1 MDNENNI
8 DDDKNTSDPLEEVS
22 VSKVQ
27 KVTLELGDV
36 IEIRAPSN
44 PELNEQSFYIIYLDE
59 HAIKMTN
66 LSTFVPHTL
75 KVGSDGQITDES
87 ISAIYLLSR
96 SDVRGY
102 ARQHLLAPKTWVD
115 IHFGGETPTIITGEI
130 TNLEEDM
137 IEITTFPDLEVI
149 YIDFAYKGIPEDL
162 PLEQIAIRAKPAS
175 LEKIESLVG
184 IQEGEGVDGI
194 ERVQEEAAAAVAIE
208 SSVEYIATGE
218 SIIKHPKNMRPSP
231 TFREELQELYTS
243 TAAAA
248 AKRGIIYGEE
258 LESIVQEVEI
268 PEYQKRYSI
277 EAQANDMLDE
287 LLSEIPD
294 VRRTKSVL
302 DNIHRLIERFRE
314 LRSEFS
320 KFDRNGNIVGVE
332 TTSNTYK
339 PLAQKLEDLNYQLK
353 WIVPVTVNRRK
364 IYTQE
369 NPETFTDVIQTS
381 ETDVLQRDAELQTDF
396 LKGRQRIADEPPYL
410 SYYSKIND
418 SMIPV
423 ESPQYP
429 ENYLA
434 PKRGVHTDIDTI
446 VQNLEDF
453 YSTVYSASK
462 EFTGYVSRRFV
473 VQRYNLN
480 LTHLANRTGRE
491 GKTVYYRSPIAPDDH
506 ATVGSFLVLP
516 KPAFHTSRATL
527 PGSSILDKTS
537 MAQQYMY
544 LFRILSDEK
553 TAITSQTLPLPPSE
567 TGTKIP
573 PVDLIKSREIQEFIL
588 DENLEDD
595 PKRFR
600 IFLDSLVPKTADL
613 IETMINEAP
622 FKLSMKNVVDL
633 LEPFLVYSRDITY
646 AQYNKIRYFIKEN
659 RAKYLKE
666 MEERGGKMAFWRN
679 GTFPFQLAEKNT
691 VLTNAIGQL
700 FAEKPEFV
708 DLFSDAYKFSSE
720 KGGASET
727 LYNMYEEDSVTCL
740 SLLLQYMMVSL
751 IVPDGLVPD
760 INPAREDMSRLEK
773 IKAPSSG
780 DCSRRSLTKRYHSVG
795 ELQKDNGAREIYY
808 DTEFDKTPYEIYK
821 KYAGEKDK
829 HGSPEHFLDY
839 LAETL
844 IAKHDCPPPLAKEM
858 ARDLVAGKKEV
869 RDGEYAVLEIR
880 PRLPE
885 GSSEPTTQKE
895 KDELEAESNLRK
907 RVLYYRRQKDQWI
920 HDSSIDESAFIDNN
934 TLFCNLDQKC
944 VKSPSTQSMG
954 ACLPIPDAQARMREI
969 TRKKM
974 LEEFDHRYVESIES
988 LTDSLK
994 TRLMNSLRNIQAR
1007 RRLKEIQSKK
1017 YNDIAVNLGKFA
1029 KASDENAAVSPYEKV
1044 RDLILGQND
1053 FVKRQTDIIQFYNLY
1068 CRDAMVAELGENF
1081 YQIYCKETNT
1091 PILPTFLYVLAKA
1104 FVSGDNYMQKVAE
1117 ICKTQGLLSD
1127 DGDSWTDR
1135 YTGYEI
1141 CKIELMEE
1149 QGYDDAGFRIIT
1161 SEVMAKDTDEE
1172 LVEVLNGHIEG
1183 KGKKD
1188 RVFENEL
1195 SEMIYKIYTA
1205 IASNISLPLD
1215 SIEDFVLRVTF
1226 EVVEKN
1232 ATSKSEYEKDAQ
1244 KMAKDKG
1251 RRPPPY
1257 EIYYNKL
1264 VLLTTASTVLI
1275 GIQTAIPSFKIR
1287 KTFPGCVQ
1295 SFRGFPDNEGSESD
1309 KSGLKYIACVLNKT
1323 KSSIAPWN
1331 SIKPVPLEMIQSG
1344 MQKIIQELILPRPDI
1359 MILYAKKA
1367 EYLVLNPD
1375 LDLIPAEH
1383 SVQKWTTFM
1392 PPLVNFA
1399 VAKSL
1404 KPLSSDYVNELMETM
1419 RKGGGNQRQQ
1429 IAMFRTKCAQ
1439 FGYGIIE
1446 GIREVVRAKDLL
1458 LRTASNMPFLE
1469 NACCNDAVTRTA
1481 LDYFIA
1487 DDRAIGVHIKM
1498 VEIWEKVLRNVR
1510 ELSRAAMIYHPGKTG
1525 TRVTTVVATSGE
1537 ASSGTAT
1544 SGEATSGTATAHFEE
1559 NVYLAFIHYCH
1570 LERDL
1575 ANPIPEDLRGLI
1587 QEKPGQG
1594 EYNKSWTL
1602 EEKME
1607 FFKRNGKRFGLA
1619 HLQQLMTII
1628 NRRNLVETNDAM
1640 VKVKGSRV
1648 AGLREFL
1655 ARMDKRNDDEGLG
1668 DPVIEGPLIKLLD
1681 RVLEKYN
1688 PAIMVYKDSDE
1699 TRELNKHLTRMNNSM
1714 LETIAEFL
1722 QTHGN
1727 LRKTQFDKI
1736 KEIMT
1741 NVHVWTMDEGTQI
1754 GGGDES
1760 SMYSVAEFMK
1770 QSVLDMSKI
1779 FPEII
1784 CNNISTNDKV
1794 SKHWKLSENH
1804 ENDLA
1809 KHIHG
1814 NYDALKPFMGD
1825 ERLLELLRTMQ
1836 RRLTDLNLFLEHIPV
1851 LAPMYKKDADSG
1863 PGPEQGSRSFYSL
1876 FSKRTLYML
1885 YCYVWY
1891 SVLYEYILATDD
1903 TDLLQADIRAQKQT
1917 RRDAIR
1923 ELADPM
1929 AAASSVYD
1937 EDEDD
1942 PLLEVQI
1949 IAGTTKDLKARVAE
1963 LLLAFLKIDETN
1975 KTAVDYS
1982 YQDIEKRVTKSK
1994 QAEKKMITD
2003 FLKNM
2008 DSEERQVENL
2018 KKQMKMGRWAV
2029 GMQKGLIKYDKATY
2043 DREQKELLL
2052 EQMGL
2057 EEGTGV
2063 DELEIPR
2070 EVEDLVEDEVNEAE
2084 DAGDQEAMDIAG
2096 LGENYMDGVH
2106 YEEDYED
2113 PYGYGE

>member
-1 MDNENNI
+1 M
-8 DDDKNTSDPLEEVS
+8 DDKHTSGLSEENDS
-22 VSKVQ
+22 NKKVQ

-36 IEIRAPSN
+36 IEIRAPQN

-59 HAIKMTN
+59 NAIKMTN
-66 LSTFVPHTL
+66 LSSFVPHTL
-75 KVGSDGQITDES
+75 KVGSDGQIADES
-87 ISAIYLLSR
+87 ITAIYLLSR

-130 TNLEEDM
+130 MNLEEDM

-194 ERVQEEAAAAVAIE
+194 EGVQEEAAAAVATE

-243 TAAAA
+243 TSAAA

-320 KFDRNGNIVGVE
+320 KFDRNGNIVAVE

-462 EFTGYVSRRFV
+462 EFTGYVTRRFV

-491 GKTVYYRSPIAPDDH
+491 GKTVYYRSPIAPDDR

-516 KPAFHTSRATL
+516 KSAFHTSQATL
-527 PGSSILDKTS
+527 PGSSILDKMS

-544 LFRILSDEK
+544 LFRLLSGAK

-567 TGTKIP
+567 TGANRT
-573 PVDLIKSREIQEFIL
+573 PVDLIKTNEIQEFIL

-600 IFLDSLVPKTADL
+600 IFLDSLVPKTAEL
-613 IETMINEAP
+613 IETMIKQAP

-666 MEERGGKMAFWRN
+666 IEERGGKMAFWRN

-691 VLTNAIGQL
+691 VLTNTIGQL
-700 FAEKPEFV
+700 FTEKPEFA
-708 DLFSDAYKFSSE
+708 DLFNDAYNFGSE

-727 LYNMYEEDSVTCL
+727 LYNMYEEDSTTCL

-751 IVPDGLVPD
+751 IIPEGLVPE
-760 INPAREDMSRLEK
+760 INPAGEDMSQLEK

-795 ELQKDNGAREIYY
+795 ELQKDNGAREIYN
-808 DTEFDKTPYEIYK
+808 DSEFDKTPYEIYK
-821 KYAGEKDK
+821 KYSGEKDK

-844 IAKHDCPPPLAKEM
+844 IAKHDCPPNLAKEM
-858 ARDLVAGKKEV
+858 ARDLVAGKREV

-880 PRLPE
+880 PHLPE
-885 GSSEPTTQKE
+885 GSAEPASQKE
-895 KDELEAESNLRK
+895 KDELEAEANLRK
-907 RVLYYRRQKDQWI
+907 RLLYYRRQKDQWI
-920 HDSSIDESAFIDNN
+920 HDSSIDDSAFIDNN

-944 VKSPSTQSMG
+944 VKPSASVS
-954 ACLPIPDAQARMREI
+954 CLPIPDAQARMREI
-969 TRKKM
+969 ARKKM

-1029 KASDENAAVSPYEKV
+1029 KASDAGTIVSPYEKV

-1053 FVKRQTDIIQFYNLY
+1053 FVKRQTDIIQFYDLY

-1104 FVSGDNYMQKVAE
+1104 FVTGDNYMRKVAE

-1141 CKIELMEE
+1141 CKIDFAEE
-1149 QGYDDAGFRIIT
+1149 QGYDDAEFRIIT
-1161 SEVMAKDTDEE
+1161 SEVMAKDAGEE
-1172 LVEVLNGHIEG
+1172 LVEVLNGQG
-1183 KGKKD
+1183 KGQKD

-1232 ATSKSEYEKDAQ
+1232 ATSKSEYEKNAQ

-1251 RRPPPY
+1251 KRPPPY
-1257 EIYYNKL
+1257 DIYYNKL

-1367 EYLVLNPD
+1367 EYLVLNPEF
-1375 LDLIPAEH
+1375 DLIPAEH

-1392 PPLVNFA
+1392 PPLVNFT

-1404 KPLSSDYVNELMETM
+1404 KPLSSDYVNELMETI
-1419 RKGGGNQRQQ
+1419 RKGGGDQRQQ
-1429 IAMFRTKCAQ
+1429 IAIFRTKCAQ

-1487 DDRAIGVHIKM
+1487 DDRAIGIHIKM
-1498 VEIWEKVLRNVR
+1498 VEVWEKVLRNVR
-1510 ELSRAAMIYHPGKTG
+1510 ELSRAAMIFHPGKTG
-1525 TRVTTVVATSGE
+1525 TRVAIN
-1537 ASSGTAT
+1537 TAT
-1544 SGEATSGTATAHFEE
+1544 SANTATAATAHFEE

-1575 ANPIPEDLRGLI
+1575 ATPIPEDLRRLI
-1587 QEKPGQG
+1587 AEKPGQG

-1628 NRRNLVETNDAM
+1628 NRRNLVENNDAM

-1655 ARMDKRNDDEGLG
+1655 ARMDKRSDADDEEGLGHQG

-1699 TRELNKHLTRMNNSM
+1699 TRELNKHLSRMNNTM

-1736 KEIMT
+1736 KDLMT
-1741 NVHVWTMDEGTQI
+1741 NVHVWTMDESNQVE
-1754 GGGDES
+1754 GDES
-1760 SMYSVAEFMK
+1760 SMYSVVEFMK

-1804 ENDLA
+1804 ERDLA

-1836 RRLTDLNLFLEHIPV
+1836 RRLTDLNLFLEHIPI
-1851 LAPMYKKDADSG
+1851 LAPMHKKDANSG
-1863 PGPEQGSRSFYSL
+1863 PGPGSEQGSRSFYSL
-1876 FSKRTLYML
+1876 FSKRTIYML

-1903 TDLLQADIRAQKQT
+1903 TDLLQTDIRAQKQT

-1929 AAASSVYD
+1929 AVASSVYD

-1975 KTAVDYS
+1975 KTAIDYS
-1982 YQDIEKRVTKSK
+1982 YRDIEKRVTKSK

-2003 FLKNM
+2003 LLKNM

-2018 KKQMKMGRWAV
+2018 KKQMKLDRWAV

-2063 DELEIPR
+2063 EELERPR

-2096 LGENYMDGVH
+2096 LGEDYMDGVH

-2113 PYGYGE
+2113 PYGYGEE